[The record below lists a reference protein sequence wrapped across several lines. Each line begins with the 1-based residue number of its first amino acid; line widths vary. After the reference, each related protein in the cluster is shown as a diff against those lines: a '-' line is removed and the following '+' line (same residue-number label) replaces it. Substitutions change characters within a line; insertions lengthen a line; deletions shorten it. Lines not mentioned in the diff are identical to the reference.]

1 MVPRERV
8 VVATLE
14 GSSVKRLSLTIEG
27 AYVLEAPLW
36 QDERGYFREWFRR
49 DVLGDDGPELT
60 VRQANLSL
68 SKRDVVRGLHYSI
81 APEGQAKL
89 VTCAWGELVDVLV
102 DVRVGSPTF
111 GTVEMVEL
119 SAKGPSSVYLPEG
132 LAHGFCVTSE
142 LAALTYL
149 LSSPYNA
156 PMELEISP
164 FDEALSIAW
173 PVVGEAIL
181 TPKDASAP
189 SLESRRRAHELPIY
203 VA

>member
-1 MVPRERV
+1 M
-8 VVATLE
+8 
-14 GSSVKRLSLTIEG
+14 
-27 AYVLEAPLW
+27 
-36 QDERGYFREWFRR
+36 
-49 DVLGDDGPELT
+49 
-60 VRQANLSL
+60 
-68 SKRDVVRGLHYSI
+68 
-81 APEGQAKL
+81 
-89 VTCAWGELVDVLV
+89 TCAWGELVDVLV

-119 SAKGPSSVYLPEG
+119 SAEGPSSVYLPEG
-132 LAHGFCVTSE
+132 VAHGFCVTSE